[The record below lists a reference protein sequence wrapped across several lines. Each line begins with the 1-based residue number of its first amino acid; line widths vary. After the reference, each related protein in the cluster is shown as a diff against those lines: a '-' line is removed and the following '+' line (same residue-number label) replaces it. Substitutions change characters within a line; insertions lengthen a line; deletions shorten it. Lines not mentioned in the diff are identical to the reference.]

1 VTEGL
6 EPPPPAARRPRTT
19 PGART
24 PRVPR
29 SPPRAPDLESRD
41 PSGRMALFS
50 SLEPQPEPSPIE
62 FVVIECSSCLKETR
76 TSPLGLARAVVPFA
90 LFLPLV
96 RSYPAWVRCPACGR
110 RTWVRLSVRL

>member
-1 VTEGL
+1 MTEGL
-6 EPPPPAARRPRTT
+6 EPPAPAPRRPRT
-19 PGART
+19 PQPARA

-29 SPPRAPDLESRD
+29 SPTRAPDLASRD

-50 SLEPQPEPSPIE
+50 SLEPQPEPSRIE

-76 TSPLGLARAVVPFA
+76 TTPLGLARAVVPFA

-96 RSYPAWVRCPACGR
+96 RSYPAFVRCPACER